1 MKVHGP
7 LGGHRSDRS
16 APNQPTPRSAKLSEG
31 DRRQPGGAWQ
41 SAKSAAGGL
50 ITGGLIA
57 RALAR
62 NSSLPHAERV
72 SEAELDDAHAVARR
86 LAVLPEP
93 AMRVAALCEQL
104 LAREPEDAAWLLDV
118 LATAGRAGG
127 PPYDVSLL
135 AAIEL
140 AGQDRLPYPTR
151 RAIYEAADRLKLES
165 CKELLFTSAS
175 PQLDEDAA
183 APRPLTPG
191 TRPLTLGERKSLART
206 WKREVLERLLVDP
219 HVDVVELLLRN
230 PRLTETDVLRIATAR
245 RASAAVLELV
255 LHAERWNCRP
265 RVRRALLRNPNLPE
279 AAAVRLVGLL
289 NRPELR
295 ELGRDHTLPLSVSTA
310 IHRRLHLVQ

>member
-1 MKVHGP
+1 ME
-7 LGGHRSDRS
+7 
-16 APNQPTPRSAKLSEG
+16 QP
-31 DRRQPGGAWQ
+31 
-41 SAKSAAGGL
+41 
-50 ITGGLIA
+50 
-57 RALAR
+57 
-62 NSSLPHAERV
+62 
-72 SEAELDDAHAVARR
+72 ELDDAHAVARR
-86 LAVLPEP
+86 LAVLPEQ

-104 LAREPEDAAWLLDV
+104 VAREPEDAAWLLDA

-127 PPYDVSLL
+127 PPYDLSLL

-140 AGQDRLPYPTR
+140 AGGDRLPYPIR
-151 RAIYEAADRLKLES
+151 RAIYEAAERLGLES
-165 CKELLFTSAS
+165 CKELLFTAAS
-175 PQLDEDAA
+175 SELDDDAA

-206 WKREVLERLLVDP
+206 WKRDVIERLLADP

-255 LHAERWNCRP
+255 LRAKRWNCRP
-265 RVRRALLRNPNLPE
+265 RVRRALMRNPNLPE

-295 ELGRDHTLPLSVSTA
+295 ELARDPSLPHSVSAA
-310 IHRRLHLVQ
+310 IRRRLDIVLV

>member
-1 MKVHGP
+1 M
-7 LGGHRSDRS
+7 
-16 APNQPTPRSAKLSEG
+16 
-31 DRRQPGGAWQ
+31 
-41 SAKSAAGGL
+41 
-50 ITGGLIA
+50 
-57 RALAR
+57 
-62 NSSLPHAERV
+62 

-86 LAVLPEP
+86 LAVLPEQ

-104 LAREPEDAAWLLDV
+104 VAREPADAAWLLDA

-140 AGQDRLPYPTR
+140 AGGDRLPYPAR
-151 RAIYEAADRLKLES
+151 RAIYEAAERLGLES
-165 CKELLFTSAS
+165 CRELLYSTTATA
-175 PQLDEDAA
+175 LDEDAA
-183 APRPLTPG
+183 APRALTPR

-206 WKREVLERLLVDP
+206 WKRDVLERLLTDP
-219 HVDVVELLLRN
+219 HVDVIELLLRN

-245 RASAAVLELV
+245 HASAAVLELV

-289 NRPELR
+289 NRTELS
-295 ELGRDHTLPLSVSTA
+295 ELDRDHKLPTSVSQA
-310 IHRRLHLVQ
+310 IARRLVAVQ